1 VTPVLSSPR
10 AAVAAAFLI
19 HSTVSGTWAP
29 RLPAIKESLGLSDGE
44 LGTALVGL
52 AIGLLAGTRLAGAPV
67 DRFGSRPVMRAGFP
81 LLAATLLLPGL
92 AGNGLALFASLLVL
106 GVASGALDVAMNA
119 QGIEVER
126 VLRRPILSGLHGLWS
141 VGLGIGAGVA
151 AGAAAID
158 AEPLEHFAVVAAVL
172 AVLSV
177 VFLRGLLPAHD
188 HVREESHDAE
198 PPDVRWTWALLL
210 LGVIAFCSF
219 VGEGSASDW
228 SAVYMTQELGTS
240 DALGAVAFA
249 AFAVTM
255 ATARFAAD
263 PLRTRL
269 GNVPLVR
276 GGSLIAAAGL
286 GAGLLIHEPWAGIAG
301 FALLGLGLAAVV
313 PIAFSAAGDLD
324 PRATG
329 RLVGR
334 VATIGYVGSVAG
346 PIMIGWLA
354 EATSLRT
361 ALGLVVVLALAI
373 AASARGCSGARSVT
387 PRGPAEV
394 PTGRLP

>member
-1 VTPVLSSPR
+1 VLSSPR

-52 AIGLLAGTRLAGAPV
+52 AIGLVIGTRAAGAPI

-92 AGNGLALFASLLVL
+92 ADSLVALFLALLVL

-126 VLRRPILSGLHGLWS
+126 HLGRPILSGLHGLWS
-141 VGLGIGAGVA
+141 VGLGLGAGVA
-151 AGAAAID
+151 AGAAAAD
-158 AEPLEHFAVVAAVL
+158 VDPLAHFAVVAAVL
-172 AVLSV
+172 ALASLVL
-177 VFLRGLLPAHD
+177 LRGLLPAEH
-188 HVREESHDAE
+188 HVREEHEREERVS
-198 PPDVRWTWALLL
+198 VRWTVPLIL

-240 DALGAVAFA
+240 QALGALAFA

-269 GNVPLVR
+269 GNVTLVR
-276 GGSLIAAAGL
+276 GGSLLAAAGL
-286 GAGLLIHEPWAGIAG
+286 GTALLIHEPAAGIIG
-301 FALLGLGLAAVV
+301 FALLGLGLAPVV

-354 EATSLRT
+354 DATSLRT
-361 ALGLVVVLALAI
+361 SLGLVVVLALVIAI
-373 AASARGCSGARSVT
+373 SAPGCAAAR
-387 PRGPAEV
+387 PPV
-394 PTGRLP
+394 PTG

>member
-1 VTPVLSSPR
+1 MLSSPR

-29 RLPAIKESLGLSDGE
+29 RLPAIKESLELSDGE

-52 AIGLLAGTRLAGAPV
+52 AIGLVVGTRVAGAPI

-81 LLAATLLLPGL
+81 LLAGTLVLPGL
-92 AGNGLALFASLLVL
+92 ADSGVTLFASLLIL
-106 GVASGALDVAMNA
+106 GIASGSLDVAMNA

-126 VLRRPILSGLHGLWS
+126 HLGRPILSGLHGLWS
-141 VGLGIGAGVA
+141 VGLGLGAGVA
-151 AGAAAID
+151 AGAAAAD
-158 AEPLEHFAVVAAVL
+158 VDPLAQFAVVAAVL
-172 AVLSV
+172 ALASLVL
-177 VFLRGLLPAHD
+177 LRGLLPAEH
-188 HVREESHDAE
+188 HVREEHE
-198 PPDVRWTWALLL
+198 REEGVTIRWTLPLIL
-210 LGVIAFCSF
+210 LGVITFCSF

-228 SAVYMTQELGTS
+228 SAVYMTQELDTS
-240 DALGAVAFA
+240 QALGALAFA

-255 ATARFAAD
+255 ASARFAAD
-263 PLRTRL
+263 PLRGRL
-269 GNVPLVR
+269 GNVILVR
-276 GGSLIAAAGL
+276 GGSLLAAAGL
-286 GAGLLIHEPWAGIAG
+286 GTALLIHEPVAGIMG
-301 FALLGLGLAAVV
+301 FALLGLGLAPVV

-354 EATSLRT
+354 DATSLRT
-361 ALGLVVVLALAI
+361 SLGLVVLLSLVI
-373 AASARGCSGARSVT
+373 AVSAPGCGAARRDRSL
-387 PRGPAEV
+387 
-394 PTGRLP
+394 TGAPSP

>member
-1 VTPVLSSPR
+1 VLSSPR

-52 AIGLLAGTRLAGAPV
+52 AIGLLAGTRAAGAPV
-67 DRFGSRPVMRAGFP
+67 DRFGSRPVMRVGFP

-92 AGNGLALFASLLVL
+92 ADSAVALFLALLVL

-126 VLRRPILSGLHGLWS
+126 HLGRPILSGLHGLWS
-141 VGLGIGAGVA
+141 VGLGLGAGVA
-151 AGAAAID
+151 ALAAALD
-158 AEPLEHFAVVAAVL
+158 VDPLEHFAVVAAVL
-172 AVLSV
+172 ALASL
-177 VFLRGLLPAHD
+177 VFLRGLLPARE
-188 HVREESHDAE
+188 HVRAE
-198 PPDVRWTWALLL
+198 ASEDDERVTVRWTLPLVL
-210 LGVIAFCSF
+210 LGMIAFCSF

-228 SAVYMTQELGTS
+228 SAVYMTQELGAS
-240 DALGAVAFA
+240 QALGAVAFA

-255 ATARFAAD
+255 AAARFAAD

-269 GNVPLVR
+269 GNLRLVR
-276 GGSLIAAAGL
+276 GGSLIAAGGL
-286 GAGLLIHEPWAGIAG
+286 GLGLLIHEPAAGIAG
-301 FALLGLGLAAVV
+301 FALLGLGLAPVV
-313 PIAFSAAGDLD
+313 PIAFSAAGGLD

-361 ALGLVVVLALAI
+361 SLGLVVLLSLVI
-373 AASARGCSGARSVT
+373 TASA
-387 PRGPAEV
+387 PACREC
-394 PTGRLP
+394 

>member
-1 VTPVLSSPR
+1 MPSSPR

-19 HSTVSGTWAP
+19 HSAVSGTWAP
-29 RLPAIKESLGLSDGE
+29 RLPAIKDSLGLSDGE

-52 AIGLLAGTRLAGAPV
+52 AIGLVAGTRAAGAPI

-81 LLAATLLLPGL
+81 LLAGTLLLPGL
-92 AGNGLALFASLLVL
+92 AESGATLFLALLVL

-126 VLRRPILSGLHGLWS
+126 RLGRPILSGLHGLWS
-141 VGLGIGAGVA
+141 VGLGIGAGA
-151 AGAAAID
+151 AAVAAAID
-158 AEPLEHFAVVAAVL
+158 ADPLEHFAVVAAVL
-172 AVLSV
+172 ALLSV
-177 VFLRGLLPAHD
+177 VLLRGLLPARD
-188 HVREESHDAE
+188 QVREESGDE
-198 PPDVRWTWALLL
+198 ESVSVRWTPALVV
-210 LGVIAFCSF
+210 LGVITFCSF

-228 SAVYMTQELGTS
+228 SAVYLTQELGAS
-240 DALGAVAFA
+240 QALGALAFT

-255 ATARFAAD
+255 ALARFATD
-263 PLRTRL
+263 PLRARM
-269 GNVPLVR
+269 GGVILVR

-286 GAGLLIHEPWAGIAG
+286 GAALLIHEPAAGIAG
-301 FALLGLGLAAVV
+301 FALLGLGLAPVV
-313 PIAFSAAGDLD
+313 PIAFSAAGELD

-354 EATSLRT
+354 EATSLR
-361 ALGLVVVLALAI
+361 ASLGLVVVLALVI
-373 AASARGCSGARSVT
+373 AVSARGCQVARTS
-387 PRGPAEV
+387 
-394 PTGRLP
+394 

>member
-1 VTPVLSSPR
+1 MLSSPR
-10 AAVAAAFLI
+10 AAVSAAFLI

-52 AIGLLAGTRLAGAPV
+52 AIGLLVGTRLAGAPV
-67 DRFGSRPVMRAGFP
+67 DRFGSRPVMRVGFP
-81 LLAATLLLPGL
+81 LLAATLVLPGL
-92 AGNGLALFASLLVL
+92 ADSLVTLLLSLFVL
-106 GVASGALDVAMNA
+106 GLASGALDVAMNA

-126 VLRRPILSGLHGLWS
+126 QLGRPILSGLHGLWS
-141 VGLGIGAGVA
+141 IGLGIGAGVA
-151 AGAAAID
+151 TLAAAID
-158 AEPLEHFAVVAAVL
+158 ADPLEQFAVVAAVL
-172 AVLSV
+172 AVASV
-177 VFLRGLLPAHD
+177 VFLRGLLPARRLQHG
-188 HVREESHDAE
+188 E
-198 PPDVRWTWALLL
+198 PEKERVTVPWTLPLVL

-240 DALGAVAFA
+240 QALGAVAFA

-255 ATARFAAD
+255 AVARFAAD
-263 PLRTRL
+263 PLRGRL
-269 GNVPLVR
+269 GNVVLVR
-276 GGSLIAAAGL
+276 GGSLIAATGL
-286 GAGLLIHEPWAGIAG
+286 GIALLVHEPAAGIAG
-301 FALLGLGLAAVV
+301 FALLGLGLAPVV

-361 ALGLVVVLALAI
+361 SLGLVVLLSLAI
-373 AASARGCSGARSVT
+373 AVSARASATSAQDEGSRLEQPG
-387 PRGPAEV
+387 
-394 PTGRLP
+394 GRDS

>member
-1 VTPVLSSPR
+1 MRSSPR

-52 AIGLLAGTRLAGAPV
+52 AIGLLVGTRLAGAPV

-92 AGNGLALFASLLVL
+92 AESAVALFLALLVL
-106 GVASGALDVAMNA
+106 GLASGALDVAMNA

-126 VLRRPILSGLHGLWS
+126 HVGRPILSGLHGLWS
-141 VGLGIGAGVA
+141 VGLGLGAGMA
-151 AGAAAID
+151 ALAAAVD
-158 AEPLEHFAVVAAVL
+158 ADPLEHFAVVAAVL
-172 AVLSV
+172 TVSSV
-177 VFLRGLLPAHD
+177 VFLRSLLAAHH
-188 HVREESHDAE
+188 HVRGE
-198 PPDVRWTWALLL
+198 PDDERVTVRWTRVRWTPPLVL

-228 SAVYMTQELGTS
+228 SAVYLTQELDAS
-240 DALGAVAFA
+240 PALGAVAFA

-255 ATARFAAD
+255 AIARFVAD
-263 PLRTRL
+263 PLRARL
-269 GNVPLVR
+269 GNVTLMR

-286 GAGLLIHEPWAGIAG
+286 GLGLLVHEPAAGIAG
-301 FALLGLGLAAVV
+301 FALLGLGLASVV

-361 ALGLVVVLALAI
+361 SLGLVVVLALLI
-373 AASARGCSGARSVT
+373 AVSARGCQARAT
-387 PRGPAEV
+387 
-394 PTGRLP
+394 T